1 MPEAP
6 QMQALGERI
15 LAWLDGAVF
24 EGYSP
29 LGFSGL
35 KTYDPPPEAL
45 IGAHL
50 ERVDRRAED
59 GSLWF
64 VRGPRLV
71 LPFLPGGRPHL
82 AEPPPENK
90 PPRAARRRAL
100 PARPGVP
107 LARAR

>member
-50 ERVDRRAED
+50 ERVDRRGEEGALWV
-59 GSLWF
+59 GS
-64 VRGPRLV
+64 GPRLLFPFFPAGPAA
-71 LPFLPGGRPHL
+71 LPK
-82 AEPPPENK
+82 PPPETK
-90 PPRAARRRAL
+90 HTPPRLRAAALRWRAGGG
-100 PARPGVP
+100 R
-107 LARAR
+107 